1 MKDIKEY
8 KTHAQQG
15 ILLNANEM
23 SDNISSSILKEIQD
37 AILNLDLNRYPD
49 NDCTQLRDVYSNLL
63 NIRLENVL
71 AGNGSDQILGLLI
84 GYFLKEGK
92 TLLTLDPDF
101 SMYDYYCGTYEAGLL
116 KYPTKEDGS
125 FNVEDFVCFA
135 NDNQVDMIL
144 FSNPNNPT
152 GFMLKNDEIKVIL
165 EKLNDIPVVIDE
177 AYAEFADE
185 SAIDLIDQFDNLYV
199 TRTLSKAYALAG
211 ARVGFLI
218 SNEKNIRQ
226 IHKANVPYVLN
237 CISQMV
243 ATITLKH
250 VNEFKDSIE
259 AIKKKRDELIHL
271 NYESIHIYESQ
282 ANFVKV
288 KCNDLNKMYA
298 LFDQN
303 NVIVRKYEGKDY
315 FRLTIGN
322 NLEYKLIK
330 NIFEQFEKEEK
341 DHATNSFRT

>member
-8 KTHAQQG
+8 KVHTQKG

-23 SDNISSSILKEIQD
+23 SDNISSSVLKEIQEG
-37 AILNLDLNRYPD
+37 ILHLDLNRYPD
-49 NDCTQLRDVYSNLL
+49 NCCIQLREAYSRLL
-63 NIRLENVL
+63 NVRVENVL

-101 SMYDYYCGTYEAGLL
+101 SMYDYYCAAYEADIL
-116 KYPTKEDGS
+116 KYSTKEDGS
-125 FNVEDFVCFA
+125 FDVENFIGFA
-135 NDNQVDMIL
+135 IDNQVDMVL

-152 GFMLKNDEIKVIL
+152 GFMLKNDDIRVMLKR
-165 EKLNDIPVVIDE
+165 LNTIPVVIDE
-177 AYAEFADE
+177 AYAEFANE
-185 SAIDLIDQFDNLYV
+185 SAVDLIDQFDNLYI

-218 SNEKNIRQ
+218 SNEKNIKE

-237 CISQMV
+237 CVSQMI
-243 ATITLKH
+243 ATIVLKH
-250 VNEFKDSIE
+250 VDEFRNNIE
-259 AIKKKRDELIHL
+259 TIKKKRDEIIHS
-271 NYESIHIYESQ
+271 NYESIHIYKSQ

-288 KCNDLNKMYA
+288 KCSNLNHMYA

-303 NVIVRKYEGKDY
+303 HVVVRKYEGKDY

-322 NLEYKLIK
+322 NQEYRLIK
-330 NIFEQFEKEEK
+330 NIFDQFEKEEN
-341 DHATNSFRT
+341 DHAKGSFRT

>member
-8 KTHAQQG
+8 KTHTQQG

-23 SDNISSSILKEIQD
+23 SDNLSSSILKEIQEK
-37 AILNLDLNRYPD
+37 IVNLDFNRYPD
-49 NDCTQLRDVYSNLL
+49 NDCIRLREAYSALL
-63 NIRLENVL
+63 NVRIENVL

-101 SMYDYYCGTYEAGLL
+101 SMYDYYCGTYDANLL
-116 KYPTKEDGS
+116 KYPTRDDGS
-125 FNVEDFVCFA
+125 FDVENFA
-135 NDNQVDMIL
+135 RYAIDNKVDMIL

-152 GFMLKNDEIKVIL
+152 GFLLTNEEIKVL
-165 EKLNDIPVVIDE
+165 LKQLNTIPVVIDE
-177 AYAEFADE
+177 AYAEFAKE
-185 SAIDLIDQFDNLYV
+185 SATELIDQFDNLYI

-211 ARVGFLI
+211 ARVGFLV
-218 SNEKNIRQ
+218 SNEKNIKQ

-237 CISQMV
+237 CVSQMI
-243 ATITLKH
+243 AMITLKH
-250 VNEFKDSIE
+250 VEEFRNRIE
-259 AIKKKRDELIHL
+259 SIKKKRDQLINS
-271 NYESIHIYESQ
+271 NYKSIHIYDSQ

-288 KCNDLNKMYA
+288 KCKDLKKMYA
-298 LFDQN
+298 YFDKN

-322 NLEYKLIK
+322 DQEYKLIK
-330 NIFEQFEKEEK
+330 NIFDQYEKEV
-341 DHATNSFRT
+341 